1 MIDTPAL
8 SFLSV
13 FVVGL
18 LSGVHCL
25 GMCGGIVAALSFGV
39 DAETRRKQNL
49 LFLILYNLGRIGSYT
64 LAGVIVGSIGSVLSQ
79 QFASHTVHQVLQT
92 FSAAVMILMG
102 LYLARWWLI
111 LTRLEQAGGILW
123 RVIEPTAR
131 KLIPIRHAYQ
141 SLLVGVLWGWL
152 PCGLVYSM
160 LTMSLTSNSAL
171 QGGLLMLSFGLGTLP
186 NLLLMGIF
194 AANLQRFMHHPA
206 IRIIAGLLVIAMGVY
221 LLLNAWWPV
230 SDDPHAHHR
239 H

>member
-13 FVVGL
+13 FIAGL

-39 DAETRRKQNL
+39 DNETKRKQHF
-49 LFLILYNLGRIGSYT
+49 LFLVLYNIGRIGSYT
-64 LAGVIVGSIGSVLSQ
+64 VAGLLVGAIGSVLTQ
-79 QFASHTVHQVLQT
+79 QFASHTLHQVLQS
-92 FSAAVMILMG
+92 FSALLMILMG

-111 LTRLEQAGGILW
+111 LTKLEQAGGIIW

-131 KLIPIRHAYQ
+131 RLIPIRHAYQ
-141 SLLVGVLWGWL
+141 ALMVGCLWGWL

-160 LTMSLTSNSAL
+160 LTMSLTSSNAM
-171 QGGLLMLSFGLGTLP
+171 QGGLIMLSFGLGTLP
-186 NLLLMGIF
+186 NLLLMGMF
-194 AANLQRFMHHPA
+194 AANLQKFMRHPLV
-206 IRIIAGLLVIAMGVY
+206 RIVAGVVVIAMGVY
-221 LLLNAWWPV
+221 LLVNAWWPA
-230 SDDPHAHHR
+230 DDPHAHHQ